1 MNISVFGLG
10 YVGCVTAACLTRD
23 GHRVIGVDI
32 DVRKVEAVAKG
43 HAPFVEPALEAL
55 LTEGRERGTLSA
67 TTDEV
72 QAIAA
77 SDLAL
82 ICVGTPSDRNGEIR
96 LDYLRGVL
104 TSIGKALRDLKKPFV
119 VVLRS
124 TVLPHILEKVL
135 IPTLTKAAGRPLDD
149 ALQFCYNPEFLREGT
164 AVHDFY
170 NAPMVVIGHRSETAA
185 KMVVEMY
192 ANVHAPV
199 VLTDINTA
207 CMVKYVSNV
216 FHALKVAF
224 ANEVGQLSSALNVD
238 GRVLMEIV
246 CQDTKLN
253 IAPTYLKPGFAFGGS
268 CLPKDLR
275 AVVAESHH
283 RSLTLPVIQSIL
295 HSNKAHLEMC
305 IESVIETGGRSVGL
319 LGLTFKEGTDD
330 LRESPAVQLAETLI
344 GKGLQVS
351 IYEPA
356 ISSGSIHGANRRFIE
371 GNIPHIWKL
380 LTDLP
385 ALVQNSSV
393 VVLLKKLNDVER
405 RALQELGPHQ
415 TCFDFVGALGGQE
428 LLAPTVIFGVP
439 TAERAEA
446 AVNIG

>member
-192 ANVHAPV
+192 AKVHAPV